1 MINGVFIL
9 FGLMMILII
18 LVCMKVG
25 SKPTPSNCQTD
36 DVKLNVNY
44 QSYMN
49 HLEWMFQMGV
59 ISVQEYNKLHLD
71 GLQFLNK

>member
-1 MINGVFIL
+1 MVNGFFIL
-9 FGLMMILII
+9 FGLIMIFIILIT
-18 LVCMKVG
+18 MKVG
-25 SKPTPSNCQTD
+25 SKQTPSKCQTD

-44 QSYMN
+44 QSYMK